1 MLLFIFLKKKA
12 MSQRYPTTFFKFLLD
27 LKQTYSQLITSF
39 FNETMKNSNNEFPL
53 TSCKTKKRTFIIIV
67 D

>member
-1 MLLFIFLKKKA
+1 

-53 TSCKTKKRTFIIIV
+53 TSCKTKKALLLI